1 LGNPREKRNN
11 LDILITGTGF
21 VGSNAAKKF
30 LNEGCSVIALDLNP
44 VRPDYL
50 EGFEDKLRIVKT
62 DVTSYTALNEI
73 IEKERPEIWVH
84 TATYLNPAESFNVF
98 EINVRGTAIALD
110 LSRKHDLTLVYLSSG
125 AIYGQMEGTAD
136 IFEDSVFGPLYPPR
150 EFDNAS
156 GTSYSM
162 SKRLG
167 EQWAS
172 MYRDL
177 FGLRVSALRLTWVYG
192 PGIADYR
199 LNSGISLFLRKA
211 VIGQPL
217 VIPYG
222 GDSYCDFVY
231 AADVVDAIYKAA
243 TAGRTKNFVYNI
255 SYEKGYYM
263 REVVEAVKKILPGA
277 NLSLGPGQWPSKGVP
292 ITRGGISWP
301 SNRHMN
307 ISRAREDLGYN
318 PSYDLDRGIRAYLSW
333 MQKNWDLCSPEKVP
347 FKA

>member
-1 LGNPREKRNN
+1 
-11 LDILITGTGF
+11 LDVLITGTGF
-21 VGSNAAKKF
+21 VGSNAARRF
-30 LNEGCSVIALDLNP
+30 LDEGYSVIALDMNP
-44 VRPDYL
+44 SRPDYL
-50 EGFEDKLRIVKT
+50 EGFEDRLRILKM
-62 DVTSYTALNEI
+62 DVTSYAALNEI
-73 IEKERPEIWVH
+73 IEKERPKIWVH
-84 TATYLNPAESFNVF
+84 TATYLNPMESFNVF
-98 EINVRGTAIALD
+98 EINVRGTAIALE

-125 AIYGQMEGTAD
+125 AIYGQMEGAGD
-136 IFEDSVFGPLYPPR
+136 IFEDSAFGPLYPPR
-150 EFDNAS
+150 ELDNAS

-177 FGLRVSALRLTWVYG
+177 YGLRVSALRLTWVYG

-211 VIGQPL
+211 LVSQPL
-217 VIPYG
+217 VLPYG
-222 GDSYCDFVY
+222 GDSFCDFVY
-231 AADVVDAIYKAA
+231 AADVADAIYKAA
-243 TAGRTKNFVYNI
+243 IASRTEHFAYNI
-255 SYEKGYYM
+255 SYDRGFYM

-277 NLSLGPGQWPSKGVP
+277 KLSLGPGQWPSQGVP

-307 ISRAREDLGYN
+307 ISRARGDLGYN
-318 PSYDLDRGIRAYLSW
+318 PSYDLELGIRAYLSW

>member
-1 LGNPREKRNN
+1 M
-11 LDILITGTGF
+11 DVLITGTGF
-21 VGSNAAKKF
+21 VGSNASRRF
-30 LNEGCSVIALDLNP
+30 LDEGYSVIALDLNP
-44 VRPDYL
+44 ARPDYL
-50 EGFEDKLRIVKT
+50 EGFEDKSRIVKT
-62 DVTSYTALNEI
+62 DVTSYVALNEI
-73 IEKERPEIWVH
+73 IEKERPKIWVH
-84 TATYLNPAESFNVF
+84 TATFLNPVEAFNVF
-98 EINVRGTAIALD
+98 EINVRGTAIALE

-125 AIYGQMEGTAD
+125 AIYGQMEGMGD

-150 EFDNAS
+150 DFDNAS

-177 FGLRVSALRLTWVYG
+177 YGLRVSALRLTWVYG

-211 VIGQPL
+211 LVSQPVVL
-217 VIPYG
+217 PYG
-222 GDSYCDFVY
+222 GDCYCDFVY
-231 AADVVDAIYKAA
+231 VSDVADAIYKAA
-243 TAGRTKNFVYNI
+243 IAGRTKHFAYNV
-255 SYEKGYYM
+255 SYDRGCYM
-263 REVVEAVKKILPGA
+263 REVVESVEKILPGA
-277 NLSLGPGQWPSKGVP
+277 KLSLGPGQWPSKGVL

-318 PSYDLDRGIRAYLSW
+318 PSYDLERGIRAYLGW
-333 MQKNWDLCSPEKVP
+333 MQKNWNLCSPEKVP